1 MEIDKQILQLKL
13 ADGVGISFRKDGMLN
28 ITLCI
33 IWSVVLLLRVKGVLN
48 HLPLISDY
56 SEEILISFV
65 ICAVLLSL
73 PAVLNKFC
81 LIDYLFYI
89 FNVFYL
95 LACYAFF
102 PENKEYLDDNVLTC
116 IFCVFT
122 YYFVGRLIDIN
133 KFFNVFLFFSVICI
147 LVDLY
152 YYTIYAPQHKVMEEV
167 VGNDNMFTAY
177 RLMPH
182 VGLVLWAALQ
192 KFSLWK
198 MCLFIAGA
206 LFLLSCGT
214 RGPLVCLGFFGII
227 YFVFYMNFRGAIYVK
242 TFFFLSSFVLLIKLE
257 DILLYLANTFTD
269 MKLSTRIIEKF
280 ITGDIGNDSYRSE
293 LRERLEHVVGDG
305 EHFWGLGAFGCRNYD
320 IIYPHFLPLDFV
332 CTYGYVL
339 GNTLLVFLICLIVL
353 AFVVSRGTKV
363 QVFIVFLFSMSIIK
377 LLLSNTFLLEPYFYM
392 LIGVCMKEVLNWYQ
406 QNTKVIL

>member
-1 MEIDKQILQLKL
+1 M
-13 ADGVGISFRKDGMLN
+13 
-28 ITLCI
+28 
-33 IWSVVLLLRVKGVLN
+33 
-48 HLPLISDY
+48 
-56 SEEILISFV
+56 
-65 ICAVLLSL
+65 
-73 PAVLNKFC
+73 
-81 LIDYLFYI
+81 
-89 FNVFYL
+89 
-95 LACYAFF
+95 
-102 PENKEYLDDNVLTC
+102 
-116 IFCVFT
+116 
-122 YYFVGRLIDIN
+122 
-133 KFFNVFLFFSVICI
+133 
-147 LVDLY
+147 
-152 YYTIYAPQHKVMEEV
+152 
-167 VGNDNMFTAY
+167 
-177 RLMPH
+177 
-182 VGLVLWAALQ
+182 
-192 KFSLWK
+192 
-198 MCLFIAGA
+198 
-206 LFLLSCGT
+206 
-214 RGPLVCLGFFGII
+214 
-227 YFVFYMNFRGAIYVK
+227 K

>member
-1 MEIDKQILQLKL
+1 MEINKQILQLKL

-133 KFFNVFLFFSVICI
+133 KFFNVFLFFSVI
-147 LVDLY
+147 
-152 YYTIYAPQHKVMEEV
+152 
-167 VGNDNMFTAY
+167 
-177 RLMPH
+177 
-182 VGLVLWAALQ
+182 
-192 KFSLWK
+192 
-198 MCLFIAGA
+198 
-206 LFLLSCGT
+206 
-214 RGPLVCLGFFGII
+214 
-227 YFVFYMNFRGAIYVK
+227 
-242 TFFFLSSFVLLIKLE
+242 
-257 DILLYLANTFTD
+257 
-269 MKLSTRIIEKF
+269 
-280 ITGDIGNDSYRSE
+280 
-293 LRERLEHVVGDG
+293 
-305 EHFWGLGAFGCRNYD
+305 
-320 IIYPHFLPLDFV
+320 
-332 CTYGYVL
+332 
-339 GNTLLVFLICLIVL
+339 
-353 AFVVSRGTKV
+353 
-363 QVFIVFLFSMSIIK
+363 
-377 LLLSNTFLLEPYFYM
+377 
-392 LIGVCMKEVLNWYQ
+392 
-406 QNTKVIL
+406 